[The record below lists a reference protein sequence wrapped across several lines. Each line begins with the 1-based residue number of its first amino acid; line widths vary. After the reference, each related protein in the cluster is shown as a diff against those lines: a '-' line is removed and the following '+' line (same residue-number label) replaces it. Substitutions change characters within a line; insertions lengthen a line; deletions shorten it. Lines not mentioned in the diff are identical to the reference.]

1 MNESIV
7 TTNKNAVQDTKVQV
21 DPTWKGVY
29 KAGGL
34 CLAAAGILYLIGSTL
49 GLYFG
54 GTPGNSQAYL
64 QSLAAH
70 PIIAPVTYWIF
81 SLADILFIPAILGLY
96 LALKGINKN
105 AMLIAAGLLAFFVTL
120 DLGVTESNTLALV
133 ALAQSIAAATS
144 DATRAAYQ
152 AAANWGLATLPI
164 ATFFSWIGPSVGFLI
179 TSIVMRK
186 GVFGQPTA
194 RLGMIVFGLAIV
206 ASFYFLYPVPV
217 LGLALTPI
225 LILYGVWLI
234 AAGRRLFELGLA
246 RRGHRH

>member
-1 MNESIV
+1 MNQTIV
-7 TTNKNAVQDTKVQV
+7 TTYKNAAEETRVQV

-34 CLAAAGILYLIGSTL
+34 CLAGAGILYLVGSTL
-49 GLYFG
+49 GLYLG

-70 PIIAPVTYWIF
+70 PLIAPMTYWSF
-81 SLADILFIPAILGLY
+81 SLVDVLFIPAILGLY
-96 LALKGINKN
+96 LALKGIDKN

-133 ALAQSIAAATS
+133 ALTQSIAAAPS
-144 DATRAAYQ
+144 DAARAAYQ
-152 AAANWGLATLPI
+152 AAANWGLATLSI
-164 ATFFSWIGPSVGFLI
+164 ATFFSWIGTSVGFLI
-179 TSIVMRK
+179 IAIVMRK
-186 GVFGQPTA
+186 GVFGRRTA
-194 RLGMIVFGLAIV
+194 RLGMFVYGLGTV

-225 LILYGVWLI
+225 LILDGVWLI
-234 AAGRRLFELGLA
+234 AAGRRLFELGKA
-246 RRGHRH
+246 